1 MPDCNRAPGQ
11 DLTRAFARDE
21 LAAALW
27 ASFLVAPQVVNTAGL
42 DAAVVAAPRFGL
54 SLRNALVSPSLD
66 QDRYR

>member
-1 MPDCNRAPGQ
+1 MPDCNRAEGQ
-11 DLTRAFARDE
+11 DLTLTFARDE

-42 DAAVVAAPRFGL
+42 DAAVVAPPRFSL
-54 SLRNALVSPSLD
+54 PLRNTVVSPSLD